1 MSTPLTSTK
10 FSKRNRV
17 KINQSAMFKRGRK
30 RRKRANKRK
39 RKKVK
44 TMRRVMMRTAI
55 AMMVNEHK

>member
-1 MSTPLTSTK
+1 MSTLLTSTK

-30 RRKRANKRK
+30 RRKTANKRK

-44 TMRRVMMRTAI
+44 TMRRVMMRIAI